1 MSLHCLV
8 ECECQ
13 KTGVNLKYVLLL
25 MTNDKAVEFIINK
38 YHTGVDQFWLNDW
51 QTDAISNW
59 LTADHVRHI
68 AATSNIFVTAVV
80 YSR

>member
-38 YHTGVDQFWLNDW
+38 YHTGVDQF
-51 QTDAISNW
+51 
-59 LTADHVRHI
+59 
-68 AATSNIFVTAVV
+68 
-80 YSR
+80 